1 MSTQQENDER
11 LNNKLYAAQQ
21 ELAAIK
27 QQYST
32 MPVPSNGA
40 TNIVKAAAFAAQATP
55 MPPST
60 LTTTKELDSIHPA
73 QQQLAIAEGVMLKL
87 YKKNLALEHQIRQ
100 LTTQLKQVTSST
112 TASTTASPTASSTTT
127 SSTTSST
134 APAMATVQ
142 TVPPVTTTTSSNNS
156 NSSNNN
162 SNNNNNN
169 NNNNNDAPSTTTST
183 TSAPPTIESHTQI
196 KTLQDELNVQRASC
210 ARFAAQNGALRSDFT
225 RLAQQQIQPLL
236 NSSSVGHATQE
247 VLSLLAATLQR
258 FETERAAEVK
268 NYTARLKESEEAR
281 IELSA
286 QMKFLSKGKKTR
298 VKE

>member
-156 NSSNNN
+156 

-169 NNNNNDAPSTTTST
+169 NNDDAPSTTTST

-286 QMKFLSKGKKTR
+286 QMKFLSKSF
-298 VKE
+298 

>member
-11 LNNKLYAAQQ
+11 LNNKLHAAQQ

-40 TNIVKAAAFAAQATP
+40 TNIVKAAAFAVQATP

-112 TASTTASPTASSTTT
+112 TVSTTASTTASPTTT

-134 APAMATVQ
+134 APSMATVQ
-142 TVPPVTTTTSSNNS
+142 TVPPVTTTSSSNNS
-156 NSSNNN
+156 NSS
-162 SNNNNNN
+162 NNNNN

-286 QMKFLSKGKKTR
+286 QIKFLSKGETTR

>member
-112 TASTTASPTASSTTT
+112 TVSTTASTTASPTTT

-134 APAMATVQ
+134 APSMATVQ
-142 TVPPVTTTTSSNNS
+142 TVPPVTTTSSSNNS
-156 NSSNNN
+156 NSS
-162 SNNNNNN
+162 NNNNN

-286 QMKFLSKGKKTR
+286 QIKFLSKGETTR

>member
-11 LNNKLYAAQQ
+11 LNNKLHAAQQ

-40 TNIVKAAAFAAQATP
+40 TNIVKAAAFAVQATP

-87 YKKNLALEHQIRQ
+87 YKNNLALEHQIRQ

-112 TASTTASPTASSTTT
+112 TVSTTASTTASPTTT

-134 APAMATVQ
+134 APSMATVQ
-142 TVPPVTTTTSSNNS
+142 TVPPVTTTSSSNNS
-156 NSSNNN
+156 NSS
-162 SNNNNNN
+162 NNNN

-286 QMKFLSKGKKTR
+286 QIKFLSKGETTR

>member
-32 MPVPSNGA
+32 MLPTPSNGA

-55 MPPST
+55 LPPST
-60 LTTTKELDSIHPA
+60 LTTSKELDSIHPA

-112 TASTTASPTASSTTT
+112 TASITASTT
-127 SSTTSST
+127 SSPTTSST
-134 APAMATVQ
+134 APTMATVQ
-142 TVPPVTTTTSSNNS
+142 TAPPVTTTTTTTSSS
-156 NSSNNN
+156 TTSSNNN
-162 SNNNNNN
+162 
-169 NNNNNDAPSTTTST
+169 APSTTTSAPSTT
-183 TSAPPTIESHTQI
+183 TSAPSTIESHTQI

-268 NYTARLKESEEAR
+268 SYTARLKESEEAR
-281 IELSA
+281 IELLA
-286 QMKFLSKGKKTR
+286 QIKYLSKSKKIR
-298 VKE
+298 VKHT

>member
-156 NSSNNN
+156 S
-162 SNNNNNN
+162 NNN